1 VKAVVQRVSWARV
14 EVDGALVGAI
24 DRGLLCYLGVAENDG
39 ERELEWLADKVSGLR
54 IFPDPEG
61 KMNRDVKDVAGGVL
75 VVSQFTL
82 LGDCR
87 KGRRPSFAG
96 AMAPEGAERMYE
108 AFASSIRARGLP
120 VQTGKF
126 RADMKVSSMN
136 DGPVTLVIESPRPE
150 GAARPS
156 EEI

>member
-1 VKAVVQRVSWARV
+1 MKAVVQRVSWARV

-54 IFPDPEG
+54 IFPDSEG
-61 KMNRDVKDVAGGVL
+61 KMNKDVKDVAGGVL

-108 AFASSIRARGLP
+108 AFASSIRGRGLP

-126 RADMKVSSMN
+126 RADMKVSSLN
-136 DGPVTLVIESPRPE
+136 DGPVTLVIDTPRPE
-150 GAARPS
+150 GAAAPS
-156 EEI
+156 KEM

>member
-1 VKAVVQRVSWARV
+1 
-14 EVDGALVGAI
+14 VDGALVGAI

-54 IFPDPEG
+54 VFPDSEG
-61 KMNRDVKDVAGGVL
+61 KMNKDVKDVAGGVL

-87 KGRRPSFAG
+87 KGRRPSFTG

-108 AFASSIRARGLP
+108 AFASSIRGRGLQ
-120 VQTGKF
+120 VATGKF
-126 RADMKVSSMN
+126 RADMKVSSLN
-136 DGPVTLVIESPRPE
+136 DGPVTLWVD
-150 GAARPS
+150 GTKVAQG
-156 EEI
+156 